1 MPTIDSG
8 ERRILMSSPMVDL
21 PFCVPIPVDADG
33 NGPADDQDTVAVVCW
48 THDCGKPWSDEL
60 RDNCPRKGEVE

>member
-1 MPTIDSG
+1 
-8 ERRILMSSPMVDL
+8 MVDL

-48 THDCGKPWSDEL
+48 THDCGRPWSDEL
-60 RDNCPRKGEVE
+60 RDNCPRKGEAE